1 MKVKTQLK
9 ALREKSGKTQAQLAN
24 EAQITEVCYQ
34 RYEYGKRTP
43 NVRTAILIAQALD
56 TTVEKLFTV

>member
-1 MKVKTQLK
+1 MKLRVI
-9 ALREKSGKTQAQLAN
+9 REKSGKTQARVA
-24 EAQITEVCYQ
+24 TEIGISETHYQ
-34 RYEYGKRTP
+34 NIEYEKTTP